1 MLAVSFILN
10 YKMKTHDHK
19 DEVIVRAMESSGQR
33 LTRQKMEVFHYMQEH
48 GMRHPTAEDV
58 YFGVKS
64 ALPSISLG
72 TVYNCLEAL
81 VACKL
86 LNRLTIAG
94 ATTHRYE
101 MLSREHHHFR
111 CVACGKIL
119 DVPASIPASKV
130 LPDRHD
136 FEVTEFHLQLSG
148 YCSDCREK
156 KHAPLE

>member
-1 MLAVSFILN
+1 MNSREPN
-10 YKMKTHDHK
+10 
-19 DEVIVRAMESSGQR
+19 DELIARAMETSGQR
-33 LTRQKMEVFHYMQEH
+33 LTRQKIEVFHYMQEH
-48 GMRHPTAEDV
+48 GVRHPTAEDV

-64 ALPSISLG
+64 AVPSISLG

-101 MLSREHHHFR
+101 MRGREHHHFR
-111 CVACGKIL
+111 CVECGKIL
-119 DVPASIPASKV
+119 DVQANIPV
-130 LPDRHD
+130 QVQPDKHR

-148 YCSDCREK
+148 YCQECKEK
-156 KHAPLE
+156 KK